1 MQNNNNNYKIVLV
14 TGSSRGIGKAIAK
27 KFAENNNKNNKYKI
41 IINGVKREKDLNN
54 AVREL
59 SKIIEENGGKC
70 EDILG
75 IMCDISDYSKV
86 TKMFD
91 VIENKYGEVDILIN
105 NAGVSHIG
113 LFSDMKE
120 EEWDNIININLKG
133 VINCSN
139 RVCKNMIKNRYG
151 NIVNISSIW
160 GEVGGSCEVVYSA
173 TKGAINAFTK
183 SLGKELGSS
192 NIKVNAISCGLI
204 ETEMNSNL
212 NEEDKNAF
220 IEDIAMMR
228 IGKSEEV
235 ANLVYYLC
243 SEESNYIT
251 SQVIRIDGGYI

>member
-1 MQNNNNNYKIVLV
+1 MTQNNNDYKIVLI

-41 IINGVKREKDLNN
+41 IINGVRREKDLNK

-59 SKIIEENGGKC
+59 SEIIEAKGGNS
-70 EDILG
+70 EDVLG

-86 TKMFD
+86 SKMFD
-91 VIENKYGEVDILIN
+91 VIEKKYGEVDILIN
-105 NAGVSHIG
+105 NAGVSYVG
-113 LFSDMKE
+113 LFSDMQE
-120 EEWDNIININLKG
+120 EEWNNIININLKG

-139 RVCKNMIKNRYG
+139 RACKNMVKNRYG

-160 GEVGGSCEVVYSA
+160 GEVGGSCEVLYSA
-173 TKGAINAFTK
+173 TKGAINGFTK

-192 NIKVNAISCGLI
+192 NIKVNAVSCGLI
-204 ETEMNSNL
+204 ETEMNNNL
-212 NEEDKNAF
+212 DEEEKNDF
-220 IEDIAMMR
+220 IESIAMMR